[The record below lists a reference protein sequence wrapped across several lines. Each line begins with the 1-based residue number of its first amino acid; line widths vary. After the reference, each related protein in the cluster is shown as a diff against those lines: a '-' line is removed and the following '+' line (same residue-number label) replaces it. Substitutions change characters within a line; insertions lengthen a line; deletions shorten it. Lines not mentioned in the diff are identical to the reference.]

1 MAAKRKEA
9 RKLNRARNSKSVAF
23 LRIYL
28 YYYYYYANLVSEG
41 LTTLEVVEGS

>member
-23 LRIYL
+23 RRIYL
-28 YYYYYYANLVSEG
+28 YYYYYANLVSEG